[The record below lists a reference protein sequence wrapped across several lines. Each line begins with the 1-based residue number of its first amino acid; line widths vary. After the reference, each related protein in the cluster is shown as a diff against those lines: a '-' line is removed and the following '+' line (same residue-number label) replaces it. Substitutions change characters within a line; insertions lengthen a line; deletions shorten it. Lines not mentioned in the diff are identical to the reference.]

1 MNQLHIILL
10 VIAVLGSGLMAGLFS
25 SFSNFIMKSLT
36 KLTPESG
43 ISAMQSINIVIVRP
57 AFILVFF
64 GTGVLS
70 ILALVFGW
78 QELNNMARLFGSM
91 GSAMY
96 ILGGLGVT
104 MAFNVPLNNRL
115 AVVNAGSKEGEEMW
129 QLYLIKWVFWNHL
142 RSLAT
147 ILSTLFLVLTVYCA
161 T

>member
-1 MNQLHIILL
+1 MNHLHIILL

-25 SFSNFIMKSLT
+25 SFSNFIMTSLA
-36 KLTPESG
+36 KISPQSG

-70 ILALVFGW
+70 LMALVLGW
-78 QELNNMARLFGSM
+78 QELNLLARAFGSA
-91 GSAMY
+91 GAAIY
-96 ILGGLGVT
+96 ILGCLAVT

-115 AVVNAGSKEGEEMW
+115 AVVDASSKEGEAMW
-129 QLYLIKWVFWNHL
+129 QLYLVNWVFWNHV

-147 ILSTLFLVLTVYCA
+147 ILSTLFLVMAVYCA